1 MTAKHIVSIVKET
14 GFNMATQNLIS
25 VIGSIVNVVK
35 KGNAPA
41 KYDVRDDTG
50 QIVKLDMW
58 VNNNNPKG
66 QELYSMLTQGETYNF
81 SWYEKTN
88 GLDPQKVDKYISA
101 AYKIEQPVQQQIP
114 DPLSEF
120 IDDKP
125 KSTDYID
132 VVGQTMTT
140 LDNTGFS
147 IVSQVAG
154 KITSELLDKSGFLTG
169 MQPSEIAVHFDQL
182 HYSVIKRMLCTHS
195 PDQWI
200 KDGDGND

>member
-1 MTAKHIVSIVKET
+1 M
-14 GFNMATQNLIS
+14 
-25 VIGSIVNVVK
+25 
-35 KGNAPA
+35 
-41 KYDVRDDTG
+41 RDDTG

-81 SWYEKTN
+81 SCYEKPN
-88 GLDPQKVDKYISA
+88 GLDPQKIDKYISA

-114 DPLSEF
+114 ETTYDQF
-120 IDDKP
+120 DRDMKVDKP
-125 KSTDYID
+125 KATDYID
-132 VVGQTMTT
+132 VVGQTMAT

-147 IVSQVAG
+147 ITSQVAAYV
-154 KITSELLDKSGFLTG
+154 TSDLLDKSGFLTG

-182 HYSVIKRMLCTHS
+182 HYSVIKSMLCTHS

>member
-1 MTAKHIVSIVKET
+1 
-14 GFNMATQNLIS
+14 MATQNLIS
-25 VIGSIVNVVK
+25 VIGSIVKVVK

-66 QELYSMLTQGETYNF
+66 MELYSILTEGETYNF
-81 SWYEKTN
+81 SCYEKPN
-88 GLDPQKVDKYISA
+88 GLDPQKVDKYITA

-114 DPLSEF
+114 ETTYDQF
-120 IDDKP
+120 DRDMKVDKQ
-125 KSTDYID
+125 KATDYID
-132 VVGQTMTT
+132 VVGQTMAT

-182 HYSVIKRMLCTHS
+182 HHSVIKSMLCTHS

-200 KDGDGND
+200 KDGEGDD

>member
-25 VIGSIVNVVK
+25 VIGSIVKVVK

-81 SWYEKTN
+81 SCYEKPN
-88 GLDPQKVDKYISA
+88 GLDPQKIDKYISA

-125 KSTDYID
+125 KATDYID
-132 VVGQTMTT
+132 VVGQTMAT

-147 IVSQVAG
+147 ITSQVAAYV
-154 KITSELLDKSGFLTG
+154 TSDLLDKSGFLTG

-182 HYSVIKRMLCTHS
+182 HYSVIKSMLCTHS

>member
-1 MTAKHIVSIVKET
+1 
-14 GFNMATQNLIS
+14 MATQNLTTYTL
-25 VIGSIVNVVK
+25 IGTIK
-35 KGNAPA
+35 KASRQGNAPA
-41 KYDVRDDTG
+41 KYDVLDDKG

-66 QELYSMLTQGETYNF
+66 IELYSMLVEGETYNF
-81 SWYEKTN
+81 TCYDKPN
-88 GLDPQKVDKYISA
+88 GRHPDRMDHYISA

-125 KSTDYID
+125 KPTDYID
-132 VVGQTMTT
+132 VVGQTMAT

-147 IVSQVAG
+147 ITSQVAAYV
-154 KITSELLDKSGFLTG
+154 TSDLLDKSGFLTG

-182 HYSVIKRMLCTHS
+182 HYSVIKSMLCTHS

>member
-1 MTAKHIVSIVKET
+1 
-14 GFNMATQNLIS
+14 MATQNLTTYTL
-25 VIGSIVNVVK
+25 IGTIK
-35 KGNAPA
+35 KASRQGNAPA
-41 KYDVRDDTG
+41 KYDVLDDKG

-81 SWYEKTN
+81 SCYEKPN

-101 AYKIEQPVQQQIP
+101 AYKIEQPVQQQIA

-125 KSTDYID
+125 KATDYID
-132 VVGQTMTT
+132 VVGQTMAT

-147 IVSQVAG
+147 ITSQVAAYV
-154 KITSELLDKSGFLTG
+154 TSDLLDKSGFLTG

-182 HYSVIKRMLCTHS
+182 HYSVIKSMLCTHS

-200 KDGDGND
+200 KDGDTND

>member
-1 MTAKHIVSIVKET
+1 
-14 GFNMATQNLIS
+14 MATLNITTYTLIGTIKNAS
-25 VIGSIVNVVK
+25 RQ
-35 KGNAPA
+35 GNAPA
-41 KYDVRDDTG
+41 KYDVLDDKG

-58 VNNNNPKG
+58 VSNKG
-66 QELYSMLTQGETYNF
+66 IELYSMLVEGETYNF
-81 SWYEKTN
+81 TCYDQVNRKYP
-88 GLDPQKVDKYISA
+88 DRMDHYISD

-132 VVGQTMTT
+132 VVGQTMAT

-147 IVSQVAG
+147 ITSQVADYV
-154 KITSELLDKSGFLTG
+154 TSDLLDKSGFLTG

-182 HYSVIKRMLCTHS
+182 HYSVIKSMLCTHS

>member
-1 MTAKHIVSIVKET
+1 
-14 GFNMATQNLIS
+14 MATQNLTTYTL
-25 VIGSIVNVVK
+25 IGTIK
-35 KGNAPA
+35 KASRQGNAPA
-41 KYDVRDDTG
+41 KYDVLDDKG

-58 VNNNNPKG
+58 VSNKG
-66 QELYSMLTQGETYNF
+66 IELYSMLVEGETYNF
-81 SWYEKTN
+81 TCYDQVNRKYP
-88 GLDPQKVDKYISA
+88 DRMDHYISD

-114 DPLSEF
+114 ETTYDQF
-120 IDDKP
+120 DRDMKVDKP
-125 KSTDYID
+125 KATDYID

-182 HYSVIKRMLCTHS
+182 HYSVIKSMLCTHS